1 MKVKSKHLTRLFV
14 VAKKEDVGWGF
25 AEVLGEV
32 LGKGPEGSA
41 ELGED
46 GRARRRA
53 AQLTPFAISKLLS
66 YIMATMIQTL
76 ATLGQLSLQLAIQG
90 FILAVHILYN
100 ALDFFKLFFT
110 VETIKQICKH
120 SNKYGWMVIEKK
132 KTILC

>member
-1 MKVKSKHLTRLFV
+1 MKVKPKHLTRLFV

-100 ALDFFKLFFT
+100 ALDFFKLFFY
-110 VETIKQICKH
+110 
-120 SNKYGWMVIEKK
+120 S
-132 KTILC
+132 